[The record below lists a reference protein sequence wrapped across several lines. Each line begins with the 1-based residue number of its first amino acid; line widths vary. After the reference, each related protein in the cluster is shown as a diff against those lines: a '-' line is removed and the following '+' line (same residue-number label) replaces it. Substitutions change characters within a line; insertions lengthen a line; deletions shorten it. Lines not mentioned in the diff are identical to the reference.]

1 MLRHDSLYSQTPR
14 KAFACALI
22 DIFFRLD
29 IVHQKKQA
37 HLQHINP
44 INGQLNPPRSP
55 PQTGCTQQSSAP
67 ENPPWVTG
75 VSGTKRIPFLNGVF
89 GGTDIMQPL
98 RHRSCHPRARDC
110 AHYADAFG
118 SWFSREHLPVESHVC
133 PPHDST
139 PPPGAFRGRACVR
152 LVLLNFSDSVY
163 FVPPPPPFP
172 NFWASALCISLFLFF
187 FRSSGWTL
195 SLLSP
200 GEDNTSHS
208 VAQPAK
214 VVSKESQPDIYGVG
228 SDFPPPPTVRLCIT
242 MNAGVLLAFVGKT
255 LSKRSGQPV
264 GIVLIV

>member
-187 FRSSGWTL
+187 LGHRAERFL
-195 SLLSP
+195 FCLLVRITP
-200 GEDNTSHS
+200 PTQSHS
-208 VAQPAK
+208 LQRLFQKK
-214 VVSKESQPDIYGVG
+214 VSQISMELVLI
-228 SDFPPPPTVRLCIT
+228 SLHPPPSGCASPWMLEFCW
-242 MNAGVLLAFVGKT
+242 LL
-255 LSKRSGQPV
+255 
-264 GIVLIV
+264 